1 MKATDKR
8 LNRLWV
14 DEKHKIVYCNI
25 PKVASTN
32 WYRVFLK
39 FAGMN
44 ATMVNEAS
52 LYDIHSN
59 LKKNYLRRLADF
71 GSEQREIIMRNYF
84 KFMFVRNPLDRLLS
98 AFKDRLLLKHGNAYF
113 TEGLQIFK
121 TFRSK
126 KEIKSYGKE
135 GTKAIQ
141 FEEFL
146 QWIISW
152 KNSATLN
159 PHWRPYHL
167 LCHPC
172 GIHYDFIGKLE
183 TVADDTRY
191 ILEMIGEVK
200 YSFPSRPYHNT
211 SAIKKIQVV
220 KQFKTK
226 EQYFSSIS
234 PELLKKTIQT
244 YYQDYEL
251 FDYAQTVPVR
261 HKSKDIL

>member
-1 MKATDKR
+1 MLSIKRHASWYQPITTAPYYQSISKVKNTAAVNKARLRNIHYFCNKHGNEKRWEINLKATDKR

-135 GTKAIQ
+135 GTKPIQ

-146 QWIISW
+146 Q
-152 KNSATLN
+152 
-159 PHWRPYHL
+159 
-167 LCHPC
+167 
-172 GIHYDFIGKLE
+172 
-183 TVADDTRY
+183 
-191 ILEMIGEVK
+191 
-200 YSFPSRPYHNT
+200 
-211 SAIKKIQVV
+211 
-220 KQFKTK
+220 
-226 EQYFSSIS
+226 
-234 PELLKKTIQT
+234 
-244 YYQDYEL
+244 
-251 FDYAQTVPVR
+251 
-261 HKSKDIL
+261 